1 MARLVL
7 PRLAAVIPL
16 LLIVSMIVFGLSQL
30 IPGDPAITLAGEN
43 ATPELVAQIR
53 TDLGLDRPLAVQYL
67 EWAGHALTGDLGNS
81 IQTTESVLGAVTSR
95 LPVTL
100 YLVGVSMVVAIV
112 LGGALGATA
121 AVRAGSTADRLLS
134 ACASFLVAVP
144 SFVIGLFLV
153 LIFALNLGWA
163 DATGFLLPDQGLP
176 ASLRSTALPAIAL
189 GAGSAGEF
197 ALHVRSAVRASLEAE
212 HTLALRS
219 RDIAMSRIVF
229 KHALRNAAIPLATV
243 LALIFQHLLGA
254 SVVIE
259 VLFAIP
265 GMGTLGVDAVQH
277 RDLPMLQGVVL
288 VLAVT
293 VLLANLLS
301 DLLYGLLDPRTRR

>member
-7 PRLAAVIPL
+7 PRLAAMIPL
-16 LLIVSMIVFGLSQL
+16 LLIVSIIVFGLGQL
-30 IPGDPAITLAGEN
+30 IPGDPALTLAGEN
-43 ATPELVAQIR
+43 ASPELIAHIR
-53 TDLGLDRPLAVQYL
+53 VELGLNHPPAIQYL
-67 EWAGHALTGDLGNS
+67 DWVRHVTAGDLGNS
-81 IQTTESVLGAVTSR
+81 LQTDEPVLGAVLSR

-100 YLVGVSMVVAIV
+100 YLVCVSMVVAIV
-112 LGGALGATA
+112 PGGALGIVA
-121 AVRAGSTADRLLS
+121 AVRTGGTADRLLS
-134 ACASFLVAVP
+134 AAASVLVAVP

-153 LIFALNLGWA
+153 LLFAVHLGWA
-163 DATGFLLPDQGLP
+163 DATGFLLPDAGLS
-176 ASLRSTALPAIAL
+176 ASLRSSALPAIAL

-212 HTLALRS
+212 YTLALRS
-219 RDIAMSRIVF
+219 RGISTPRIVL
-229 KHALRNAAIPLATV
+229 KHALRNAAVPLTTV

-259 VLFAIP
+259 GLFAIP

-277 RDLPMLQGVVL
+277 RDLPLLQGVVL

-293 VLLANLLS
+293 TLLANLLS
-301 DLLYGLLDPRTRR
+301 DVLYGLLDPRTRR